1 MSNQLQ
7 GKVAA
12 ITGGGSGIGRASVL
26 RFLNEGAQVVVLDI
40 NEKSGAETIKIASEA
55 GYKDSVRFRR
65 CDISNE
71 PEMESAIKYAV
82 NEFGRLDCMFNN
94 AGLSGAVGPIT
105 KTKVEDWDRTCAVLL
120 RGVFIGTKHAA
131 LAMGIH
137 KQGGTI
143 INTSSIAGLS
153 AGAGGPAYSSCK
165 AAVINFTRSAAVELA
180 AEKIRVNAICP
191 GIILTPLVHRG
202 DEKEVEQVFS
212 EGQPWPEP
220 GRPEHIANV
229 ALFLATD
236 QSRFITGEYITV
248 DGGLNAL
255 GPGIYAGSNPAG
267 NAVIEKIFKS
277 LGITIPEDG
286 EIPTLFDAGST
297 GL

>member
-1 MSNQLQ
+1 MCNQLQ
-7 GKVAA
+7 GKVSV

-26 RFLNEGAQVVVLDI
+26 RFLSEGAQVVVLDI
-40 NEKSGAETIKIASEA
+40 NEKSGLETIEIARKA
-55 GYKDSVRFRR
+55 GYDDSVRFRR
-65 CDISNE
+65 CDVSNE

-120 RGVFIGTKHAA
+120 RGVFIGTQHAA
-131 LAMGIH
+131 LAMGVH
-137 KQGGTI
+137 KEGGTV

-191 GIILTPLVHRG
+191 GAILTPLVHRG
-202 DEKEVEQVFS
+202 HETEVEQVFS
-212 EGQPWPEP
+212 KGQPWPES

-255 GPGIYAGSNPAG
+255 GPGLYAGANPAG
-267 NAVIEKIFKS
+267 NAIIEKVIES
-277 LGITIPEDG
+277 LGITIPENG
-286 EIPTLFDAGST
+286 EMQALFDTGNT

>member
-1 MSNQLQ
+1 MSNQIQ
-7 GKVAA
+7 GKVAI
-12 ITGGGSGIGRASVL
+12 ITGGGSGIGRASVF
-26 RFLNEGAQVVVLDI
+26 RFLAEGAKVVVLDI
-40 NEKSGAETIKIASEA
+40 NEKSGSETIEIANKA
-55 GYKDSVRFRR
+55 GYNSSVRFRR
-65 CDISNE
+65 CDVSNE
-71 PEMESAIKYAV
+71 TEIESAIKFTV

-120 RGVFIGTKHAA
+120 RGVFLGIKHAA
-131 LAMGIH
+131 LAIGIH

-165 AAVINFTRSAAVELA
+165 AAVLNFTRSAAVELA

-191 GIILTPLVHRG
+191 GAILTPLVHRG
-202 DEKEVEQVFS
+202 HEAEVEQFFS
-212 EGQPWPEP
+212 EAQPWPEP
-220 GRPEHIANV
+220 GRPEHIADV
-229 ALFLATD
+229 ALFLASD
-236 QSRFITGEYITV
+236 QSRFVTGEYITV

-255 GPGIYAGSNPAG
+255 GPGIYAGTNPAG
-267 NAVIEKIFKS
+267 NAVLEKIFES
-277 LGITIPEDG
+277 LNITIAEDG
-286 EIPTLFDAGST
+286 EIPALFDAGNT